1 MLLPQLIRTRLG
13 QGPYVL
19 QKASATVLWVRR
31 WMAQT
36 SRRPDAKPKV
46 LFIFGCQRSGTT
58 LLSRVFEGD
67 ALVCSFPEHS
77 RALARPDHPLRTRS
91 LAELER
97 IFRKCKGHL
106 IASKPLVESQRAN
119 EFLTFFPDSR
129 AIWTYRH
136 YRDVSRSFV
145 RLFDRAGVNIMRKI
159 VDGADN
165 WSSESVSSASR
176 ELVRRFYHPDI
187 PLNDAAAI
195 FWLVRN
201 ALFFEQGLD
210 SNQSVLLLRYDE
222 LVSEPGRAMRRIYE
236 FLDLPFPGLYLV
248 DGVHEDSR
256 GLGRSLTLD
265 PEIESL
271 CQAMWDRFLA
281 CETGKRKASVSISAL

>member
-13 QGPYVL
+13 KGPYVL
-19 QKASATVLWVRR
+19 QKASAGVLWARR

-36 SRRPDAKPKV
+36 FRHPDAKPKV

-58 LLSRVFEGD
+58 LLSRIFEGD
-67 ALVCSFPEHS
+67 ALACTFPEHS
-77 RALARPDHPLRTRS
+77 RTLARSDHPLRTRS

-106 IASKPLVESQRAN
+106 IASKPLVESQRATA
-119 EFLTFFPDSR
+119 FLEFFPDSK
-129 AIWTYRH
+129 ALWSYRD
-136 YRDVSRSFV
+136 YRDVVRSFV
-145 RLFDRAGVNIMRKI
+145 SQFGRAGVNIMKKI
-159 VDGADN
+159 VDDADN
-165 WSSESVSSASR
+165 WSSESISPASR
-176 ELVRRFYHPDI
+176 DLVRRFYHPDI
-187 PLNDAAAI
+187 PLNDAAAV

-210 SNQSVLLLRYDE
+210 SNPRVQLCRYDD
-222 LVSEPGRAMRRIYE
+222 LVSEPDRALRGIYA
-236 FLDLPFPGLYLV
+236 FLDLPYPGSHIV
-248 DGVHEDSR
+248 DGVHENSR

-271 CQAMWDRFLA
+271 CQAMWDRLLA
-281 CETGKRKASVSISAL
+281 CEAGARDVAVNASAL